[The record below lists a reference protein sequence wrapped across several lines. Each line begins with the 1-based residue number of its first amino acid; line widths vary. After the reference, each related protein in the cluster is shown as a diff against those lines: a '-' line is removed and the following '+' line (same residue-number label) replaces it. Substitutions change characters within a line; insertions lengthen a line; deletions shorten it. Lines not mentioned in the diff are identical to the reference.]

1 MGSTLV
7 DAASVDCTR
16 HPALHP
22 PLRVWYDCLRTSAEP
37 PPPPPAPPPLR
48 LSISGNYELIPPSS
62 PVSPPPFRLSTSGQL
77 ADSSDMVL
85 LALDARQRA
94 AELSRGAAGCR
105 SVLQLCVGGGV
116 GGAGA
121 TLYQYITMRHLFPR
135 QTQRTIN

>member
-1 MGSTLV
+1 MQLV
-7 DAASVDCTR
+7 WIVPDILHCI
-16 HPALHP
+16 HPSAFGMTVCVLHQ
-22 PLRVWYDCLRTSAEP
+22 S
-37 PPPPPAPPPLR
+37 PPPLPLCALHSGC
-48 LSISGNYELIPPSS
+48 LSLGIDHELIPSSS

-105 SVLQLCVGGGV
+105 SVLQLCVGGV

>member
-1 MGSTLV
+1 MQLV
-7 DAASVDCTR
+7 WIVPDI
-16 HPALHP
+16 LHCIRP
-22 PLRVWYDCLRTSAEP
+22 SAFGMTVCVLQLSP
-37 PPPPPAPPPLR
+37 PPPPPVRPPLR
-48 LSISGNYELIPPSS
+48 LSISGNHEPIPPSS

-105 SVLQLCVGGGV
+105 SVPQLCVWGGV

-121 TLYQYITMRHLFPR
+121 TLYQYITMRHLFPW